1 MSSPKWTS
9 EQQSVIDS
17 RGGNLLVAAAAG
29 SGKTAVL
36 VERII
41 QMILNPDLKVDIDKL
56 LVVTFTNAA
65 ASEMRERIG
74 DAISKKLD
82 ENPEDE
88 HLQDQLVLLNKA
100 SITTIHSFCLEVIKS
115 NFHKI
120 NLDPNFRIGDET
132 ECSLMKLE
140 AIDEAFDI
148 LYEEQDEEFCY
159 LVDCYAEKRG
169 DSNLQ
174 NLILSI
180 YSFVMASPY
189 PKEWLIQSAEDFNI
203 DENFDFATSK
213 WAKAILETV
222 KIQVEGVETSMAKA
236 IEDVSGIEEL
246 ETFIAKLKIE
256 YEKIKDILD
265 ACDISWN
272 EAYSKIATMQ
282 FENYAK
288 GVKRIPKDAPAYVKE
303 EKDKA
308 KNTRDN
314 AKKSIEK
321 IKTSVFSKH
330 YDDLKEE
337 IKFLYPVVK
346 SLSDVVLIFDKIYS
360 QKKRDKGIIDF
371 HDIEHFALQILTQT
385 DENGDFLFD
394 KDGKNIPSDI
404 ALEYREKFYE
414 IFIDEYQDSNQV
426 QEVIL
431 STIAKQNE
439 PNRFMVGDVKQSIY
453 RFRQAKPEIFL
464 QKYANY
470 DTDLSSKYKKIMLYK
485 NFRSRKEVVDSVN
498 YIFEH
503 IMSKNLG
510 EIDYNEEEKLNLGA
524 NFEEVE
530 DEKIILGGATEIHL
544 MEKKVPEVEDPDE
557 EEEEGED
564 LDASQIEA
572 RMVGKIIRD
581 IMRPNEN
588 GEIMQVF
595 DKKLETYRNAEY
607 KDIVILLRATS
618 AWAPVFAEE
627 LINMDIPTYADMGQG
642 YFETMEIQVI
652 MSFLKVIDNPM
663 QDIPLIA
670 ILRSPIYGF
679 TPEDFIDI
687 RITDKKVS
695 FYEAMRMFVGE
706 KIDLSNEEEQDIAE
720 DEISDHTGNEIIDVN
735 INEEY
740 TDDVSY
746 LEYQNIEENSYVEA
760 DMDDYYQNINYEDF
774 EYENEEFIYNDEV
787 MYESYINE
795 NVEDNLIYEINSN
808 IEGDEE
814 SQKSELELK
823 VRRFLDDLKELQE
836 KSMYMSTDEFLWYIY
851 TNSGYYAYCGALPGG
866 SQRQANLR
874 ILFER
879 AKQFEETS
887 FKGIFNFINFISKL
901 KKSNSDM
908 GSAKTLG
915 ENANVVRIMSI
926 HKSKGLEFPIVIC
939 SGMGRNFNTMDFR
952 KDVLYHHELGY
963 GPQIVDFERRISYPS
978 IAKEALKCKINI
990 ENISEEMRIL
1000 YVALTRAKEK
1010 LIITASIK
1018 DIEQTIHKW
1027 SSNISNE
1034 RRVSKYDILNG
1045 KNYLD
1050 WMMPAVIKHRDLESI
1065 REKYNICTRISLED
1079 ESRWSVKT
1087 WVRADIDFEKHE
1099 KEGIREVLNNIDLS
1113 QSDTQYYDQI
1123 QNKLNFEYPYLGV
1136 VKKAASISV
1145 TEIKKRQE
1153 EYEEQD
1159 ELSNLYKM
1167 KTTLKKPKFLSEA
1180 QTKEKITGARR
1191 GTIVHLIMEVLDF
1204 NKVKTES
1211 EIKAQIEDLIKR
1223 RVITEKES
1231 KVLSPR
1237 KILKF
1242 FKSPI
1247 AKRILSSNFVKREQK
1262 IYTQVKMNDI
1272 YLNDDIFKNNREIYE
1287 DESVMLRGVIDLY
1300 FEEDDGLVILDYKT
1314 DWIDNNNK
1322 KEIIHKYKKQLE
1334 IYAEVLSTLTG
1345 KKIKEKYLYLFSI
1358 DEQVKIE

>member
-1 MSSPKWTS
+1 MSSPKWTQ
-9 EQQSVIDS
+9 EQQNVIDS

-41 QMILNPDLKVDIDKL
+41 QMILNSDLKIDIDKL

-140 AIDEAFDI
+140 AIDETFDI
-148 LYEEQDEEFCY
+148 LYEQNDEEFCY

-189 PKEWLIQSAEDFNI
+189 PKVWLKESAEDFNI
-203 DENFDFATSK
+203 TDDFDFATSK

-222 KIQVEGVETSMAKA
+222 KIQMEGIEKSLCKA
-236 IEDVSGIEEL
+236 IEDVYGIDEL
-246 ETFIAKLKIE
+246 VTFTDKLKIE
-256 YEKIKDILD
+256 YEKIKEILY
-265 ACDISWN
+265 ACDTSWSDAYRQIS
-272 EAYSKIATMQ
+272 SMT

-288 GVKRIPKDAPAYVKE
+288 GVKRIPKDAPSYIKE

-308 KNTRDN
+308 KKIRDN

-321 IKTSVFSKH
+321 IKASVFNKN
-330 YDDLKEE
+330 YDDLKDE
-337 IKFLYPVVK
+337 IKFLYPIVK
-346 SLSDVVLIFDKIYS
+346 SLSDVVLMFEQIYS

-371 HDIEHFALQILTQT
+371 NDIEHFALQILTET
-385 DENGDFLFD
+385 DENGDFVFD
-394 KDGKNIPSDI
+394 EEGKNIPSDI

-431 STIAKQNE
+431 STIAKQKE

-464 QKYANY
+464 QKYATY

-595 DKKLETYRNAEY
+595 DKKLETYRNVEY

-720 DEISDHTGNEIIDVN
+720 DEISDDIGNEIIDVN

-787 MYESYINE
+787 MYESYISE
-795 NVEDNLIYEINSN
+795 NVEDDLIYEINSN

-1010 LIITASIK
+1010 LIITSSIK
-1018 DIEQTIHKW
+1018 DIEQNMHKW
-1027 SSNISNE
+1027 SSNISTE
-1034 RRVSKYDILNG
+1034 KMVSKYDILNG
-1045 KNYLD
+1045 KNYMD
-1050 WMMPAVIKHRDLESI
+1050 WMMPAIIKHKDLEDI
-1065 REKYNICTRISLED
+1065 RETYNLSTSISMED
-1079 ESRWSVKT
+1079 ESKWSVKT
-1087 WVRADIDFEKHE
+1087 WSRDDIDFEKHE
-1099 KEGIREVLNNIDLS
+1099 KEGIREVLNTMDLS
-1113 QSDTQYYDQI
+1113 QHDTEYYEQI
-1123 QNKLNFEYPYLGV
+1123 EKKLNFEYPYLGV

-1153 EYEEQD
+1153 EYEEQED
-1159 ELSNLYKM
+1159 SLGLYKH
-1167 KTTLKKPKFLSEA
+1167 KTTLKKPKFLSES
-1180 QTKEKITGARR
+1180 QKSEKITGARR

-1204 NKVKTES
+1204 EKVNTES
-1211 EIKAQIEDLIKR
+1211 EIKAQIQDLVKR
-1223 RVITEKES
+1223 RIITEKES
-1231 KVLSPR
+1231 QVLSPR
-1237 KILKF
+1237 KIMRF

-1247 AKRILSSNFVKREQK
+1247 AKRMLSSKFVKREQK
-1262 IYTQVKMNDI
+1262 IYTQIKMNDI
-1272 YLNDDIFKNNREIYE
+1272 YLNDEIFKNNRETYE
-1287 DESVMLRGVIDLY
+1287 NESVMLRGVIDLY

-1314 DWIDNNNK
+1314 DFVDKNNK
-1322 KEIIHKYKKQLE
+1322 KEIIHKYKKQIE
-1334 IYAEVLSTLTG
+1334 IYADVLSKLTG
-1345 KKIKEKYLYLFSI
+1345 KKVKEKYLYLFGI
-1358 DEQVKIE
+1358 DEQVKVD

>member
-1 MSSPKWTS
+1 MSTPKWTI
-9 EQQSVIDS
+9 EQQNVIDS

-41 QMILNPDLKVDIDKL
+41 QMILNEDLKIDIDKL

-82 ENPEDE
+82 ENPENE

-140 AIDEAFDI
+140 AIDETFDM
-148 LYEEQDEEFCY
+148 LYEKNDEEFCY

-169 DSNLQ
+169 DTNLQ
-174 NLILSI
+174 KLILSI

-189 PKEWLIQSAEDFNI
+189 PKVWLRESAEDFNV

-222 KIQVEGVETSMAKA
+222 KIQIEGIEKSIQRA
-236 IEDVSGIEEL
+236 IEDVEDIDELATFTDKLRIEHQM
-246 ETFIAKLKIE
+246 
-256 YEKIKDILD
+256 IKDISIACETSWTD
-265 ACDISWN
+265 AHNKISN
-272 EAYSKIATMQ
+272 IK

-288 GVKRIPKDAPAYVKE
+288 GVKRIPKDAPYYIKE

-308 KNTRDN
+308 KKIRDN

-321 IKTSVFSKH
+321 IRGSVFNKP
-330 YDDLKEE
+330 YEDLNDE
-337 IKFLYPVVK
+337 IRFLYPVVK
-346 SLSDVVLIFDKIYS
+346 SLSDVVLIFEEIYS
-360 QKKRDKGIIDF
+360 QKKREKGIIDF
-371 HDIEHFALQILTQT
+371 NDIEHFALRILTET
-385 DENGDFLFD
+385 DENGEFLFD
-394 KDGKNIPSDI
+394 ENGRNIPSDI
-404 ALEYREKFYE
+404 ALEYRDKFYE

-431 STIAKQNE
+431 STIAKQKE

-464 QKYANY
+464 QKYATY

-503 IMSKNLG
+503 IMSENLG
-510 EIDYNEEEKLNLGA
+510 EIEYNEEERLNLGA
-524 NFEEVE
+524 SFEEID
-530 DEKIILGGATEIHL
+530 DEKVILGGSTEIHL
-544 MEKKVPEVEDPDE
+544 MEKKVDEVENPE
-557 EEEEGED
+557 EEEVDDED

-572 RMVGKIIRD
+572 RMVGKIIKD
-581 IMRPNEN
+581 ILKPNEN
-588 GEIMQVF
+588 GERMQVF
-595 DKKLETYRNAEY
+595 DKRLGMYRDVDY

-627 LINMDIPTYADMGQG
+627 LINMDIPTYADIGQG

-652 MSFLKVIDNPM
+652 MSYLKVIDNPM

-679 TPEDFIDI
+679 TPEEFIDI
-687 RITDKKVS
+687 RVVDKKVS
-695 FYEAMRMFVGE
+695 FYEAMKIFVGE
-706 KIDLSNEEEQDIAE
+706 KIDVQEVVVE
-720 DEISDHTGNEIIDVN
+720 DEQQDLDGEVEIQEN
-735 INEEY
+735 IY
-740 TDDVSY
+740 
-746 LEYQNIEENSYVEA
+746 
-760 DMDDYYQNINYEDF
+760 DYYQDIEPEGF
-774 EYENEEFIYNDEV
+774 ICNEEDLE
-787 MYESYINE
+787 EE
-795 NVEDNLIYEINSN
+795 NPLK
-808 IEGDEE
+808 
-814 SQKSELELK
+814 QK

-952 KDVLYHHELGY
+952 NDVLYHHELGY

-1010 LIITASIK
+1010 LIITGSVR
-1018 DIEQTIHKW
+1018 DIEKNIHKW
-1027 SSNISNE
+1027 SSNISRE
-1034 RRVSKYDILNG
+1034 KSVSKYDILNG

-1050 WMMPAVIKHRDLESI
+1050 WMMPALIKHEDLKSI
-1065 REKYNICTRISLED
+1065 REMYNISTDISIED
-1079 ESRWSVKT
+1079 ESKWSIKT
-1087 WVRADIDFEKHE
+1087 WKKEDIDFERQE
-1099 KEGIREVLNNIDLS
+1099 KEGIREILDNMDLS
-1113 QSDTQYYDQI
+1113 KNDTEYYGEI
-1123 QNKLNFEYPYLGV
+1123 ERKLDFEYPYEAV

-1153 EYEEQD
+1153 AYEEED
-1159 ELSNLYKM
+1159 ISASLYRQ
-1167 KTTLKKPKFLSEA
+1167 KTTLKKPKFINEDE
-1180 QTKEKITGARR
+1180 KEEKLTGAKR
-1191 GTIVHLIMEVLDF
+1191 GTVVHLIMEVLDL
-1204 NKVKTES
+1204 NKVSTED
-1211 EIKAQIEDLIKR
+1211 EIKAQIESLVKR
-1223 RVITEKES
+1223 NIITEKES
-1231 KVLSPR
+1231 KVLTPR
-1237 KILKF
+1237 KISKF
-1242 FKSPI
+1242 FQSPI
-1247 AKRILSSNFVKREQK
+1247 GSRMLASNFVKREQK
-1262 IYTQVKMNDI
+1262 IYTQIKMNDI
-1272 YLNDDIFKNNREIYE
+1272 YVNDEEFKNNSETYK
-1287 DESVMLRGVIDLY
+1287 DESIMLRGVIDVY
-1300 FEEDDGLVILDYKT
+1300 FEEDDQIVILDYKT
-1314 DWIDNNNK
+1314 DKVYNNK
-1322 KEIIHKYKKQLE
+1322 EEIVYRYKKQLD
-1334 IYAEVLSTLTG
+1334 IYAEALSILTG
-1345 KKIKEKYLYLFSI
+1345 KTVKEKYLYLFSI
-1358 DEQVKIE
+1358 NQEIKV

>member
-140 AIDEAFDI
+140 AIDETFDI
-148 LYEEQDEEFCY
+148 LYEQNDEEFCY

-189 PKEWLIQSAEDFNI
+189 PKVWLKESAEDFNI
-203 DENFDFATSK
+203 TYDFDFATSK
-213 WAKAILETV
+213 WAKAILGTV
-222 KIQVEGVETSMAKA
+222 KIQMEGIEKSLCKA
-236 IEDVSGIEEL
+236 IEDVYGIDEL
-246 ETFIAKLKIE
+246 VTFTDKLKIE
-256 YEKIKDILD
+256 YEKIKEILY
-265 ACDISWN
+265 ACDTSWSDAYRQIS
-272 EAYSKIATMQ
+272 SMT

-288 GVKRIPKDAPAYVKE
+288 GVKRIPKDAPSYIKE

-308 KNTRDN
+308 KKIRDN

-321 IKTSVFSKH
+321 IKTSVFNKN
-330 YDDLKEE
+330 YDDLKDE
-337 IKFLYPVVK
+337 IKFLYPIVK
-346 SLSDVVLIFDKIYS
+346 SLSDVVLMFEQIYS

-371 HDIEHFALQILTQT
+371 NDIEHFALQILTET
-385 DENGDFLFD
+385 DENGDFVFD
-394 KDGKNIPSDI
+394 KEGKNIPSDI

-431 STIAKQNE
+431 STIAKQKE

-464 QKYANY
+464 QKYATY

-720 DEISDHTGNEIIDVN
+720 DEISDDTGNEIIDVN
-735 INEEY
+735 INK
-740 TDDVSY
+740 
-746 LEYQNIEENSYVEA
+746 ENSYVDA

-1034 RRVSKYDILNG
+1034 KRVSKYDILNG

>member
-1 MSSPKWTS
+1 MSSPKWTK
-9 EQQSVIDS
+9 EQQNVIDS

-41 QMILNPDLKVDIDKL
+41 QMILNKDLKVDIDKL

-140 AIDEAFDI
+140 AIDETFDI
-148 LYEEQDEEFCY
+148 LYENNDEEFCY

-169 DSNLQ
+169 DTNLQ
-174 NLILSI
+174 KLILSI

-189 PKEWLIQSAEDFNI
+189 PKVWLKNSAEDFNI

-213 WAKAILETV
+213 WAMAILETV
-222 KIQVEGVETSMAKA
+222 KIQMEGIEKSLKKA
-236 IEDVSGIEEL
+236 IEDVEDIDEL
-246 ETFIAKLKIE
+246 VTFTDKLKIE
-256 YEKIKDILD
+256 YKKMSEILK
-265 ACDISWN
+265 ACDISWT
-272 EAYSKIATMQ
+272 EAYDKISSMQ

-288 GVKRIPKDAPAYVKE
+288 GVKRIPKDAPYYIKE

-308 KNTRDN
+308 KKIRDN

-321 IKTSVFSKH
+321 IRASVFNKP
-330 YDDLKEE
+330 YEDLNEE

-346 SLSDVVLIFDKIYS
+346 SISDVVLMFEEIYS
-360 QKKRDKGIIDF
+360 QKKREKGIIDF
-371 HDIEHFALQILTQT
+371 NDIEHFALDILTEK
-385 DENGDFLFD
+385 DENGEFLFD
-394 KDGKNIPSDI
+394 ENGKNIPSDI

-431 STIAKQNE
+431 STIAKKDK

-464 QKYANY
+464 KKYATY

-503 IMSKNLG
+503 IMSENLG
-510 EIDYNEEEKLNLGA
+510 EIDYNEEERLNLGA
-524 NFEEVE
+524 DFKQVE
-530 DEKIILGGATEIHL
+530 DENVILGGATEIHL
-544 MEKKVPEVEDPDE
+544 MEKKIDEVEDSE
-557 EEEEGED
+557 EEEDSED
-564 LDASQIEA
+564 LDISQVEA
-572 RMVGKIIRD
+572 RMVGKIIKD
-581 IMRPNEN
+581 IMKPNEN

-595 DKKLETYRNAEY
+595 DKRLGKYRNVEY

-618 AWAPVFAEE
+618 TWAPVFAEE
-627 LINMDIPTYADMGQG
+627 LINMDITTYADIGQG
-642 YFETMEIQVI
+642 YFDTMEVQII
-652 MSFLKVIDNPM
+652 MSYLKVIDNPM

-687 RITDKKVS
+687 RVMDRKVS
-695 FYEAMRMFVGE
+695 FYEAMKLFVGE
-706 KIDLSNEEEQDIAE
+706 KIDINQE
-720 DEISDHTGNEIIDVN
+720 DESD
-735 INEEY
+735 
-740 TDDVSY
+740 
-746 LEYQNIEENSYVEA
+746 VE
-760 DMDDYYQNINYEDF
+760 QFELGEEDF
-774 EYENEEFIYNDEV
+774 SEYDAIITRNEFDEF
-787 MYESYINE
+787 YEASKT
-795 NVEDNLIYEINSN
+795 
-808 IEGDEE
+808 IEQNNQLTD
-814 SQKSELELK
+814 KPKTELELK
-823 VRRFLDDLKELQE
+823 VRRFLDDLKDLQE

-901 KKSNSDM
+901 RKSNSDM

-939 SGMGRNFNTMDFR
+939 SAMGRNFNTMDFR

-1010 LIITASIK
+1010 LIITGSIK
-1018 DIEQTIHKW
+1018 DIEKNVHKW
-1027 SSNISNE
+1027 SSNISTE
-1034 RRVSKYDILNG
+1034 KMVSKYDILNG

-1050 WMMPAVIKHRDLESI
+1050 WIMPALIKHEDLKPL
-1065 REKYNICTRISLED
+1065 REKYNISTSISIED
-1079 ESRWSVKT
+1079 ESRWSIKT
-1087 WVRADIDFEKHE
+1087 WNRDDIDFEKHE
-1099 KEGIREVLNNIDLS
+1099 KEGIRQVLDEMDLS
-1113 QSDTQYYDQI
+1113 ESDTEYYDQI
-1123 QNKLNFEYPYLGV
+1123 QQKLNFKYPYLGV
-1136 VKKAASISV
+1136 VKKSASISV

-1153 EYEEQD
+1153 DYEEQND
-1159 ELSNLYKM
+1159 SSGLYRQ
-1167 KTTLKKPKFLSEA
+1167 KTVLKKPKFINED
-1180 QTKEKITGARR
+1180 QKEEKITGARR

-1204 NKVKTES
+1204 GKIATVEDIKDQIQNLVK
-1211 EIKAQIEDLIKR
+1211 R
-1223 RVITEKES
+1223 NVITEKES

-1237 KILKF
+1237 KIFKF

-1247 AKRILSSNFVKREQK
+1247 AKRMLASNFIKREQK
-1262 IYTQVKMNDI
+1262 IYTQIKMNDVYI
-1272 YLNDDIFKNNREIYE
+1272 NDEEFKNNLETYE
-1287 DESVMLRGVIDLY
+1287 NETVMLRGIIDLY

-1314 DWIDNNNK
+1314 DWVNDYNK
-1322 KEIIHKYKKQLE
+1322 NEIVKRYKKQLE
-1334 IYAEVLSTLTG
+1334 LYAEALSKLTG
-1345 KKIKEKYLYLFSI
+1345 KKVKEKYLYLFNI
-1358 DEQVKIE
+1358 DEQVRI

>member
-1 MSSPKWTS
+1 MSAPKWTI
-9 EQQSVIDS
+9 EQQNVIDS

-41 QMILNPDLKVDIDKL
+41 QMILNEDLKIDIDKL

-82 ENPEDE
+82 ENPENE

-140 AIDEAFDI
+140 AIDETFDM
-148 LYEEQDEEFCY
+148 LYEKNDEEFCY

-169 DSNLQ
+169 DTNLQ
-174 NLILSI
+174 KLILSI

-189 PKEWLIQSAEDFNI
+189 PKVWLRESAEDFNV
-203 DENFDFATSK
+203 DESFDFATSK

-222 KIQVEGVETSMAKA
+222 KIQIEGIEKSIQKA
-236 IEDVSGIEEL
+236 IEDVEDIDELMTFTDKLRIEH
-246 ETFIAKLKIE
+246 
-256 YEKIKDILD
+256 EKIKDIST
-265 ACDISWN
+265 ACETSWTEAHDKISN
-272 EAYSKIATMQ
+272 IK

-288 GVKRIPKDAPAYVKE
+288 GVKRIPKDAPFYIKE

-308 KNTRDN
+308 KKIRDN

-321 IKTSVFSKH
+321 IRGSVFNKS
-330 YDDLKEE
+330 YEDLNDE
-337 IKFLYPVVK
+337 IRFLYPVVK
-346 SLSDVVLIFDKIYS
+346 SLSDVVLIFEEIYS
-360 QKKRDKGIIDF
+360 QKKREKGIIDF
-371 HDIEHFALQILTQT
+371 NDIEHFALRILTET
-385 DENGDFLFD
+385 DENGEFLFD
-394 KDGKNIPSDI
+394 KNGRNIPSDI
-404 ALEYREKFYE
+404 ALEYRDKFYE

-431 STIAKQNE
+431 STIAKQKE

-464 QKYANY
+464 QKYATY
-470 DTDLSSKYKKIMLYK
+470 DTDLSSNYKKIMLYK

-503 IMSKNLG
+503 IMSESLG
-510 EIDYNEEEKLNLGA
+510 EIEYNEEERLNLGA
-524 NFEEVE
+524 SFEDID
-530 DEKIILGGATEIHL
+530 DEKVILGGPTEIHL
-544 MEKKVPEVEDPDE
+544 MEKKVEEVENPE
-557 EEEEGED
+557 EEEADEED

-572 RMVGKIIRD
+572 RMVGKVIKD
-581 IMRPNEN
+581 ILKPNEN
-588 GEIMQVF
+588 GERMQVF
-595 DKKLETYRNAEY
+595 DKRLGMYRDVDY

-627 LINMDIPTYADMGQG
+627 LINMDIPTYADIGQG
-642 YFETMEIQVI
+642 YFDTMEIQVI
-652 MSFLKVIDNPM
+652 MSYLKVIDNPM

-687 RITDKKVS
+687 RVVDKKVS
-695 FYEAMRMFVGE
+695 FYEAMKIFVGE
-706 KIDLSNEEEQDIAE
+706 KIDVQEVVVE
-720 DEISDHTGNEIIDVN
+720 DEQQDLDGEVEIQ
-735 INEEY
+735 
-740 TDDVSY
+740 DD
-746 LEYQNIEENSYVEA
+746 I
-760 DMDDYYQNINYEDF
+760 DDYYQNIDCEDF
-774 EYENEEFIYNDEV
+774 VCDEDDDL
-787 MYESYINE
+787 E
-795 NVEDNLIYEINSN
+795 
-808 IEGDEE
+808 EE
-814 SQKSELELK
+814 SPLKNK

-952 KDVLYHHELGY
+952 NDVLYHHALGY

-1010 LIITASIK
+1010 LIITGSVR
-1018 DIEQTIHKW
+1018 DIEKNVHKW
-1027 SSNISNE
+1027 SSNISRE
-1034 RRVSKYDILNG
+1034 KAVSKYDILNG

-1050 WMMPAVIKHRDLESI
+1050 WMMPALIKHEDLKSI
-1065 REKYNICTRISLED
+1065 REMYNISTDISLED
-1079 ESRWSVKT
+1079 ESKWSIKT
-1087 WVRADIDFEKHE
+1087 WKKEDIDFERQE
-1099 KEGIREVLNNIDLS
+1099 KEGIREILDNMDLS
-1113 QSDTQYYDQI
+1113 ENNTEYYGEI
-1123 QNKLNFEYPYLGV
+1123 ERKLNFEYSYEAV

-1153 EYEEQD
+1153 AYEEED
-1159 ELSNLYKM
+1159 LSTSLYRQ
-1167 KTTLKKPKFLSEA
+1167 KTTLKKPKFINEDE
-1180 QTKEKITGARR
+1180 KEEKLTGAKR
-1191 GTIVHLIMEVLDF
+1191 GTVAHLIMEVLDL
-1204 NKVKTES
+1204 NKVSTEE
-1211 EIKAQIEDLIKR
+1211 EIKAQIQSLVKR
-1223 RVITEKES
+1223 NVITEKES
-1231 KVLSPR
+1231 KVLTPR

-1242 FKSPI
+1242 FQSPI
-1247 AKRILSSNFVKREQK
+1247 GSRLLASNFVKREQK
-1262 IYTQVKMNDI
+1262 IYTQIKMNDI
-1272 YLNDDIFKNNREIYE
+1272 YVNDEEFKNNREVYD
-1287 DESVMLRGVIDLY
+1287 DESVMLRGVIDVY
-1300 FEEDDGLVILDYKT
+1300 FEEDNQIVILDYKT
-1314 DWIDNNNK
+1314 DKVYNNK
-1322 KEIIHKYKKQLE
+1322 EEIVHRYKKQLD
-1334 IYAEVLSTLTG
+1334 IYAEALSILTG
-1345 KKIKEKYLYLFSI
+1345 KTVKEKYLYLFSI
-1358 DEQVKIE
+1358 NQEIKV